1 MIIFP
6 AIDIKGGK
14 CVRLFKGSFEDITKY
29 NKSPLIQAK
38 EFSNLG
44 FNNIHI
50 IDLDGAQKENP
61 INENLIKEISK
72 IKNIK
77 IQVGGGVRSLER
89 IEKLGQMGDV
99 VKVKDGFARN
109 YLIPQKKAL
118 RASENNI
125 EYFEKEKVQLEA
137 INLEQKQEAEKILD
151 KLDNF
156 NLIIIRQAGET
167 GQLYG
172 SVSNN
177 DIKNSLSDNGFIVE
191 KNQIK
196 LDKPIKTLGIHSLAI
211 KLHPEVQATIS
222 LIVSRTESEAKSL
235 LKGNAINI
243 EDEVLTS
250 EETID
255 LEEVF
260 EEGAI
265 PENIGSE
272 DTNEENSE
280 IAKEELDEEE
290 ILEDISETK
299 EAKKEE

>member
-1 MIIFP
+1 MEVI
-6 AIDIKGGK
+6 
-14 CVRLFKGSFEDITKY
+14 L
-29 NKSPLIQAK
+29 
-38 EFSNLG
+38 
-44 FNNIHI
+44 
-50 IDLDGAQKENP
+50 
-61 INENLIKEISK
+61 
-72 IKNIK
+72 
-77 IQVGGGVRSLER
+77 LER

-118 RASENNI
+118 RASENNL

-235 LKGNAINI
+235 LKGNEINI

-265 PENIGSE
+265 PENIGTE
-272 DTNEENSE
+272 EKNEEDSE
-280 IAKEELDEEE
+280 VAIEEPDKEE
-290 ILEDISETK
+290 ILEDTNET
-299 EAKKEE
+299 EETKKEE